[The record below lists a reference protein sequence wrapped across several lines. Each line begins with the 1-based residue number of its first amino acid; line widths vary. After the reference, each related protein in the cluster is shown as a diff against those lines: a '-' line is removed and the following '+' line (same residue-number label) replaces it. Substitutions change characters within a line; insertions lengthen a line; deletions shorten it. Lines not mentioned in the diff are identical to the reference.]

1 MVHSVAE
8 TYAGKKI
15 KIAMSITLIQ
25 KFWKH
30 VILIYIWVSIV
41 IIGYIAIF
49 LLLLVIVINV
59 VVSMRI

>member
-1 MVHSVAE
+1 MHSGTE

-15 KIAMSITLIQ
+15 TIAMSITMIQ